1 MDWLKKMVGNRNS
14 EGVLDPKLPQKPA
27 SKTLKRAL
35 LVALRCVDPTAQERP
50 KMGHVVHM
58 LEADEPPLKNVCL
71 CSYLLLNSNSTRHF
85 LVL

>member
-1 MDWLKKMVGNRNS
+1 MEWLKKMVSNRDS
-14 EGVLDPKLPQKPA
+14 EGVLDPKLPQKPV

-35 LVALRCVDPTAQERP
+35 LVALRCVDHNAHERP

-71 CSYLLLNSNSTRHF
+71 H
-85 LVL
+85 LVPASVKFGIAFFGT